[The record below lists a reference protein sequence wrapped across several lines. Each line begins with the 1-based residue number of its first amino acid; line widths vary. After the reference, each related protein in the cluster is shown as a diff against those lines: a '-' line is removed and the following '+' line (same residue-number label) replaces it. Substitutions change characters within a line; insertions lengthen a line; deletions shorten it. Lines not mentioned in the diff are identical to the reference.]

1 MPQLGFGQDT
11 DFIDEDNCVLC
22 GGIQTSERESFRA
35 NLDKLELDDD
45 KPVCRAC
52 FVAFWRNLGFP
63 VRDHD
68 LPEDEGKRIVLR
80 RVN

>member
-1 MPQLGFGQDT
+1 MGQASDLVT
-11 DFIDEDNCVLC
+11 EEDCSLC
-22 GGIQTSERESFRA
+22 TRMRPRERDAFRA
-35 NLDKLELDDD
+35 SLETLPL
-45 KPVCRAC
+45 KEPVCVAC
-52 FVAFWRNLGFP
+52 EMAFWRNLGFP